1 VHRVTFDSNV
11 WRKVASP
18 LKFPD
23 DPCLASYQKLNVAC
37 RSGTIQ
43 GFLSETTFTLE
54 QIKRDDRLAW
64 LRSVAH
70 VGPSN
75 VVVPKITQM
84 VQDHLDDAYAIGI
97 RVLRS
102 KRIAGPNSALLKDA
116 KYFFNYSS
124 DAEYRHYNNKNGEIA
139 RALENMGVGIANIKG
154 TGHASS
160 SGKGGGHW
168 TDGIAALPDSEKE
181 TVAELV
187 AEWADA
193 DAIATS
199 IAHDVV
205 YFCTNDV
212 GKGSSNKGVVSA
224 MSPAKAKAITSKY
237 GIQFVSPDDL
247 VQKLGLQV
255 PNKSLQPTVQ
265 PTLRHGQ
272 SSGNVKYVAK
282 NVLELGERGGSL
294 RMVIVENLKAHNIK
308 HVIARNLGEFAF
320 RYSHRKEKGRLMDLV
335 LANAEVRN

>member
-1 VHRVTFDSNV
+1 MHRVTFDSNV

-18 LKFPD
+18 SKFPS
-23 DPCLASYQKLNVAC
+23 DPSLASYQKLNAAC

-64 LRSVAH
+64 LRSSAQVSVTETNTGPNALKIQIS

-116 KYFFNYSS
+116 KYFFNYPS
-124 DAEYRHYNNKNGEIA
+124 DAEYHHYNNKNGEIA
-139 RALENMGVGIANIKG
+139 RSLESLGVGIANIKG
-154 TGHASS
+154 KGHSDS
-160 SGKGGGHW
+160 SGTSSGHW
-168 TDGIAALPDSEKE
+168 IDGIAAKSDSEKGS
-181 TVAELV
+181 VAELV

-193 DAIATS
+193 DAVATS

-212 GKGSSNKGVVSA
+212 GKGSSNKGVVST
-224 MSPAKAKAITSKY
+224 MSPAKSQAITSKFC
-237 GIQFVSPDDL
+237 IQFVSPDEL
-247 VQKLGLQV
+247 VQDLGL
-255 PNKSLQPTVQ
+255 
-265 PTLRHGQ
+265 
-272 SSGNVKYVAK
+272 
-282 NVLELGERGGSL
+282 
-294 RMVIVENLKAHNIK
+294 
-308 HVIARNLGEFAF
+308 
-320 RYSHRKEKGRLMDLV
+320 
-335 LANAEVRN
+335 